1 MMRKIL
7 NSGCIL
13 LLCMFSLFFTQ
24 PDLTYVLA
32 FLCALIVC
40 SADLF
45 IEDDRMY
52 AAVCIVFFA
61 AALFDPAFT
70 YFYPAACFGLFRRKL
85 LLPACTSAILYC
97 ILEPGLRRT
106 EPLLVCL
113 ELSGYAVCFLLA
125 SEMRE
130 RDALQDTLRR
140 AMDDSTERDLLL
152 TEKNRTLMEKQDYEI
167 YTATLRERNR
177 IAREIHDNVG
187 HLLSR
192 SILLAGAAKTVN
204 RNETLSPT
212 LDSLDQ
218 TLNAAMD
225 NIRASVHDLR
235 DEAVNLEEAVQS
247 LINDFSFCPVDYCY
261 DAGRLI
267 PREIKYSFI
276 SITKEAL
283 NNIMRHSNADQAS
296 VTIREH
302 PGLYQLCIE
311 DNGTTAPK
319 GSESPG
325 YADGQ
330 DDRGT
335 GYSRTGDGM
344 GLANMKERTDKLHGT
359 IHITTENGFRI
370 LVSIPKRRQYYETD
384 TDR

>member
-1 MMRKIL
+1 M
-7 NSGCIL
+7 
-13 LLCMFSLFFTQ
+13 CMFSLFFTK
-24 PDLTYVLA
+24 PDLYYVLA
-32 FLCALIVC
+32 FLCTLIIC

-45 IEDDRMY
+45 IKEKRLY
-52 AAVCIVFFA
+52 AAVCIVFFVA
-61 AALFDPAFT
+61 GFFVPAFT
-70 YFYPAACFGLFRRKL
+70 YFYPMACFGLFRRKL
-85 LLPACTSAILYC
+85 FLPACASVILYC
-97 ILEPGLRRT
+97 ILEPGLRRS
-106 EPLLVCL
+106 EPLLICL
-113 ELSGYAVCFLLA
+113 ELAGYAVCFLLA
-125 SEMRE
+125 SAIRE
-130 RDALQDTLRR
+130 RDALQDTLKR

-204 RNETLSPT
+204 QDETLSPT

-235 DEAVNLEEAVQS
+235 DESVNLEDAVQA
-247 LINDFSFCPVDYCY
+247 LINDFTFCPVDYCY
-261 DAGRLI
+261 DAGRMI

-276 SITKEAL
+276 SIAKEAL
-283 NNIMRHSNADQAS
+283 NNIMRHSNADRAA

-311 DNGTTAPK
+311 DNGSTV
-319 GSESPG
+319 SESNKFSK
-325 YADGQ
+325 
-330 DDRGT
+330 T
-335 GYSRTGDGM
+335 GGDGM
-344 GLANMKERTDKLHGT
+344 GLSNMRERTEKLHGT
-359 IHITTENGFRI
+359 IHITTESGFRI
-370 LVSIPKRRQYYETD
+370 LVTIPKKTSG
-384 TDR
+384 